1 MIARLRGRIAEAGDD
16 HVVVDTGETT
26 GGVGYLVQCAA
37 KTLARLPAPGQP
49 VELRIVTQVRED
61 SITLY
66 GFETALEEQWFR
78 ILQGIQGVGARLA
91 LALLSVLEPDAI
103 ARAIAAQD
111 ARALTRASGVGPR
124 LAARIV
130 SELKD
135 RVAKLVPTA
144 GAAPLRATAGTA
156 AGSAPAGPIEDA
168 LQALEQLGYGRSE
181 AYAVVARVAGEF
193 GDGVTLEALLTQS
206 LKVLGR

>member
-1 MIARLRGRIAEAGDD
+1 MIASLRGRLAQLGED
-16 HVVVDTGETT
+16 HVVVDTGGEA
-26 GGVGYLVQCAA
+26 GGVGYLVHCAT

-49 VELRIVTQVRED
+49 VALRIVTQVRED

-66 GFETALEEQWFR
+66 GFETVPEEQWFR

-91 LALLSVLEPDAI
+91 LAVLSVLEPDAI

-111 ARALTRASGVGPR
+111 AKALTRAAGVGPR

-135 RVAKLVPTA
+135 RVARLGPV
-144 GAAPLRATAGTA
+144 AAPAPGRTPASPAAA
-156 AGSAPAGPIEDA
+156 AGPVDDA
-168 LQALEQLGYGRSE
+168 LIALEQLGYGRSE
-181 AYAVVARVAGEF
+181 AYAVVARVAGEL
-193 GDGVTLEALLTQS
+193 GEGATLEQLLTQS
-206 LKVLGR
+206 LKALGR

>member
-1 MIARLRGRIAEAGDD
+1 MIARLRGRIAQTGED
-16 HVVVDTGETT
+16 HVVVDTGGEL
-26 GGVGYLVQCAA
+26 GGVGYLVHCATR
-37 KTLARLPAPGQP
+37 TLGRLPSSGQP

-91 LALLSVLEPDAI
+91 LALLSVLEPEAI
-103 ARAIAAQD
+103 ARAVAAQD
-111 ARALTRASGVGPR
+111 AKALTRAAGVGPR

-135 RVAKLVPTA
+135 RVARLGPVSTPS
-144 GAAPLRATAGTA
+144 AAATASGRMA
-156 AGSAPAGPIEDA
+156 VAPASGPIDDA

-181 AYAVVARVAGEF
+181 AYAVVARIAGEL
-193 GDGVTLEALLTQS
+193 GDDVTLERLLAGS
-206 LKVLGR
+206 LKALGR